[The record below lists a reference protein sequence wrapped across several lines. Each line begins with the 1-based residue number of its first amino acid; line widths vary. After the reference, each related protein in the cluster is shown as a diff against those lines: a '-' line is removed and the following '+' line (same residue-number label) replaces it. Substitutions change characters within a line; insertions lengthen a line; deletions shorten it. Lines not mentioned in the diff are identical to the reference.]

1 MKKVIII
8 VVIYSF
14 LLTACTYNEKIDTGG
29 TGSNEYKNNIQ
40 DYRNTAQDD
49 KNIVK
54 SDKTTDNNGTSRTT
68 DTSENTKTNLTK
80 EEYITKLN
88 KLKLDLES
96 SYQIYAEQT
105 TLEMIRAGNAEYKL
119 WDNMLNEIYSVLK
132 GQLSKEEVDKLIDEE
147 VNWIKIRDD
156 KVVVDSEPYE
166 GGSIKSLIEITSL
179 IGSTKDRSY
188 ELVDKY
194 MK

>member
-14 LLTACTYNEKIDTGG
+14 LLTACNYNKKIDTGD

-49 KNIVK
+49 ENIVK

-68 DTSENTKTNLTK
+68 DTSENIKTNLTK

-88 KLKLDLES
+88 KLKSDLES